1 MIHIPKPVLT
11 CVAAFVLSLGVL
23 LAWPLLQA
31 GRLGPPPYPVYFSG
45 TCDSLSQA
53 RWHMIIYL
61 DINSCLTCTEDMD
74 AWRALESDL
83 DQAGGDLTLWAP
95 PADSLDVAEAMR
107 LEGMNAPVRILD
119 SGVLGAL
126 GWERLGTPV
135 KVLLDKQWRVVK
147 IAGRMGNVREST
159 CFFDSLGSYIHGHD
173 GSALA
178 LR

>member
-1 MIHIPKPVLT
+1 MIHIAKPILT
-11 CVAAFVLSLGVL
+11 CVVAFVLSLGVL
-23 LAWPLLQA
+23 LAWPILQA
-31 GRLGPPPYPVYFSG
+31 GRLGPPPYPVYFGG
-45 TCDSLSQA
+45 TSDSAPDA

-83 DQAGGDLTLWAP
+83 NESGGDLTLWAP

-107 LEGMNAPVRILD
+107 LEGMNTPVRVLN
-119 SGVLGAL
+119 SGVFGAL

-135 KVLLDKQWRVVK
+135 KVLLDNQWRPVK

-159 CFFDSLGSYIHGHD
+159 CFFDSLKSIIDEHD
-173 GSALA
+173 ESALA
-178 LR
+178 SR